1 MIRRWKTVRFEW
13 TGKPDRLL
21 LDRLVKEE
29 GAAITGL
36 IIREAGCYLADIAVG
51 GDGFPPCEAI
61 DAWAKAY
68 IEERDPVKQFLEE
81 HQEMFKTPVL
91 CKTAWA
97 TYQRESEDYGDKYPQ
112 LHIFKEGMR
121 AAGFVEKRLNPQ
133 KRQHWVF
140 FKA

>member
-36 IIREAGCYLADIAVG
+36 IIREAGRYLADIAVG

-68 IEERDPVKQFLEE
+68 IEERDPVKQFLEDR
-81 HQEMFKTPVL
+81 QEMFKNPTL

-97 TYQRESEDYGDKYPQ
+97 AYQNEAPLYGDKYPL

-121 AAGFVEKRLNPQ
+121 AARFVEKKLNP
-133 KRQHWVF
+133 RQLRHWVYIG
-140 FKA
+140 